1 MKNLIITAL
10 IAILFTIFAGF
21 KTNPAGKTGTLNN
34 TQEVTGIII
43 NDSIQVL
50 LEKSCLPCHGID
62 GSGKAKMKWNFEKM
76 PDLKVSKQISKLSKI
91 VSALEDG
98 KMPTSKFIK
107 KYPERNLTDYE
118 KDILIKWAEGEA
130 ERLTE

>member
-21 KTNPAGKTGTLNN
+21 KTNPAGKTDTLNN

-62 GSGKAKMKWNFEKM
+62 GSTKAKMKWNFEKM

-107 KYPERNLTDYE
+107 KYPEKNLTDYE

-130 ERLTE
+130 ERLAE